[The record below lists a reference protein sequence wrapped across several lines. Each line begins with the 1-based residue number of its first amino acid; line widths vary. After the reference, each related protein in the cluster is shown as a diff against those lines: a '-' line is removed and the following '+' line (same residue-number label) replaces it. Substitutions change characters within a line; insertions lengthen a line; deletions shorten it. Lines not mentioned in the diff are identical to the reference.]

1 MMKTSGT
8 QILCRL
14 KIVFFQQPR
23 VVKKKYN
30 EASLKSFLLGIVG
43 NVCSNP
49 EC

>member
-8 QILCRL
+8 KILCRL

-23 VVKKKYN
+23 VVKKKKKYN

-43 NVCSNP
+43 NVC
-49 EC
+49 